1 MLQKHP
7 DDPISSSKTVH
18 EHLWHSGEQEEG
30 GHLLESNVV
39 FLLGEEE
46 EHVFLPLLTFK
57 SLQLHTTFP
66 HRFIEVSV
74 FTAAGRWLHKSAVKE
89 THGWKHRQGANL
101 ILLTQM

>member
-18 EHLWHSGEQEEG
+18 EQLWHSGEQKEG
-30 GHLLESNVV
+30 DHLLESNVV

-66 HRFIEVSV
+66 HRFIEVYV
-74 FTAAGRWLHKSAVKE
+74 FYCSRSLAPQIRC
-89 THGWKHRQGANL
+89 QGVWRHTTGSTGTGQ
-101 ILLTQM
+101 I